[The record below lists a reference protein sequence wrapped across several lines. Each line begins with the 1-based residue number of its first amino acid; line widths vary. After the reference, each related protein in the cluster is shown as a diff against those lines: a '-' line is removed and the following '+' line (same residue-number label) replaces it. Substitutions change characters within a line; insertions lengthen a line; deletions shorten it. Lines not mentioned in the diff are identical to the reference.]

1 MITPDDV
8 LQWLAKVDG
17 DSNVFIYEKELCE
30 LDGWEVYNNQGNIS
44 HSTGKFFTVSGM
56 KVSNKDF
63 GWQQPI
69 IVQPEI
75 GILGLVVAFS
85 EGTLH
90 LLVQAK
96 IEPGNINGAQLS
108 PTVQAT
114 KSNYFGAHKGKSVS
128 FIDLFLD
135 PNKKII
141 NDSLQSEQ
149 GSRFYKKINRNIV
162 IEVSEVFE
170 IPHEL
175 NYKWI
180 KLTELAQ
187 LSKYDNVVNM
197 DLRTVLACA
206 QLSELDFGCSSF
218 PDLTNETKFFLSK
231 LNNKISESQMR
242 SELICLEKIN
252 DWINDGYSISHLEKT
267 FFSVIGAEIK
277 VGGREVKSWHQPVI
291 KPTNQGIIITAVA
304 WSAGGLLIAHKFIEE
319 PGLVYG
325 VEAGPVYQSS
335 DGALD
340 TIPTFINKLINGPHK
355 KWADVLLSE
364 EGGRFFNEV
373 NRNIV
378 VELPYPEDM
387 GEDVFWTPLSVI
399 KTAALSS
406 QSINMCLRSLVY
418 LIECHLLLE
427 NVNA

>member
-1 MITPDDV
+1 MKIGTDT
-8 LQWLAKVDG
+8 LQWLETINNV
-17 DSNVFIYEKELCE
+17 SNVFVCEKELSD
-30 LDGWEVYNNQGNIS
+30 LTAWEVYDNQGNIS
-44 HSTGKFFTVSGM
+44 HSSGKFFSVSGM
-56 KVSNKDF
+56 AVSNTDF
-63 GWQQPI
+63 NWQQPI

-85 EGTLH
+85 KGSLH
-90 LLVQAK
+90 LLVHAK

-114 KSNYFGAHKGKSVS
+114 KSNYFGVHNGKNVS
-128 FIDLFLD
+128 FIDLFLN

-141 NDSLQSEQ
+141 SDSLQSEQ

-170 IPHEL
+170 LPQDS

-180 KLTELAQ
+180 EFIELVR
-187 LSKYDNVVNM
+187 LSTYDNVINM
-197 DLRTVLACA
+197 DLRTVLACS
-206 QLSELDFGCSSF
+206 QLFDLEFGYGSF
-218 PDLTNETKFFLSK
+218 PNLINETKLFLSK
-231 LNNKISESQMR
+231 LKNKISESQMR
-242 SELICLEKIN
+242 SELTCLEKIN
-252 DWINDGYSISHLEKT
+252 DWVKDRYSISHLKKR
-267 FFSVIGAEIK
+267 FFSIIGAEIT
-277 VGGREVKSWHQPVI
+277 VEGREVTSWNQPLI

-304 WSAGGLLIAHKFIEE
+304 WKAGELFVAHKFIAE

-325 VEAGPVYQSS
+325 VEVGPLYQSS

-340 TIPTFINKLINGPHK
+340 TLPPFIVNLIQGPHK
-355 KWADVLLSE
+355 KWTDVLLSE

-378 VELPYPEDM
+378 VELPYLVEL
-387 GEDVFWTPLSVI
+387 GEDVFWTPLSVV
-399 KTAALSS
+399 KAAMLSS
-406 QSINMCLRSLVY
+406 SSINMCLRSLMY

-427 NVNA
+427 KLDA